1 MNSKDITGIAVISI
15 AEGKKLGTVE
25 RVYLDPDSQRVVGFA
40 VGSGGGLLSTQPGAG
55 LMVDVTEVHSLGPD
69 ALTLD
74 EATAAR
80 GAEVTAAAA
89 SLLPL
94 DDLTKRKVVTEGGTY
109 VGQVASLE
117 FDERSFRLTE
127 VEVSP
132 GFFRGNVRVPAE
144 HLISI
149 GQDVLVVGDAV
160 CAAPDPSTIPSSTT
174 PAESPQGRWVVG
186 DVTATGTQRPPG

>member
-1 MNSKDITGIAVISI
+1 MNSKDITGIAVVSI

-40 VGSGGGLLSTQPGAG
+40 VGSGGGLLSSQPAAG

-80 GAEVTAAAA
+80 GAEVTAASA
-89 SLLPL
+89 SLPSL

-109 VGQVASLE
+109 VGQVASIE
-117 FDERSFRLTE
+117 FDERGFHLTE

-132 GFFRGNVRVPAE
+132 GFFQGNVRVPSE

-149 GQDVLVVGDAV
+149 GKDLLVVADAV
-160 CAAPDPSTIPSSTT
+160 CAESESQTP
-174 PAESPQGRWVVG
+174 PAEAPQGRWIVG
-186 DVTATGTQRPPG
+186 DVTPSSTASASG